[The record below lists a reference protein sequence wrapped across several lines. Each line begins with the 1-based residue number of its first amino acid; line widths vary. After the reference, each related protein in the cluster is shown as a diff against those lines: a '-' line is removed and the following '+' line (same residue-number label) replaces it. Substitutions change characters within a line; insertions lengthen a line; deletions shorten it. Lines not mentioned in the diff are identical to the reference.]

1 MTRIAAKLLI
11 LIALLAMPLGM
22 SAAPA
27 NAPMDHETMSH
38 CADMEPA
45 DSDAQSGI
53 GACTMV
59 CSAALPAI
67 GPIGAMPRTISEA
80 PRPALPLKRLA
91 GVLLETATPPPRAA

>member
-27 NAPMDHETMSH
+27 NEAMEHEAMSH
-38 CADMEPA
+38 CADTEPKKGEA
-45 DSDAQSGI
+45 KPGI
-53 GACTMV
+53 AACTMV

-67 GPIGAMPRTISEA
+67 GPVAEMPQSVA
-80 PRPALPLKRLA
+80 DVPRPALPLKRLA
-91 GVLLETATPPPRAA
+91 GILLETATPPPRAA